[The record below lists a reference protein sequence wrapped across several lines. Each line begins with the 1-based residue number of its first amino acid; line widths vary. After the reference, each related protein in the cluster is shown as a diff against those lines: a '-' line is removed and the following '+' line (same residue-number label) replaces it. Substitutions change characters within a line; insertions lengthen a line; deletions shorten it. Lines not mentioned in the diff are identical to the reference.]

1 MKLTIIRTA
10 LGAVFKKALPYLLA
24 LVVGGVGVGYW
35 YNLKTSVASLQWELV
50 TEKNRTSSLA
60 YELEKEREW
69 QAKERE
75 WQLQMNQRFEE
86 LNTEVSSYTKQLKE
100 IENERSEAGISNS
113 LSDDVTRV
121 LKSFNNHQD

>member
-1 MKLTIIRTA
+1 MKLTIIKT
-10 LGAVFKKALPYLLA
+10 LLPYLLTA
-24 LVVGGVGVGYW
+24 LVSVGGLGYVLHLHST
-35 YNLKTSVASLQWELV
+35 NKQLQWELN
-50 TEKNRTSSLA
+50 TTTREREELS

-75 WQLQMNQRFEE
+75 WQLQMNKRFEE
-86 LNTEVSSYTKQLKE
+86 LNTQVRSYTKQLKE

>member
-1 MKLTIIRTA
+1 MKLTLIKT
-10 LGAVFKKALPYLLA
+10 LLPYLLTA
-24 LVVGGVGVGYW
+24 LVSVGGLGYVLHLHST
-35 YNLKTSVASLQWELV
+35 NKQLQWELT
-50 TEKNRTSSLA
+50 TEQSKASSLA
-60 YELEKEREW
+60 YDLEREREW

-100 IENERSEAGISNS
+100 IENERSEAGVSNS
-113 LSDDVTRV
+113 LSPDVTRV

>member
-1 MKLTIIRTA
+1 MNPTLIKA
-10 LGAVFKKALPYLLA
+10 LLPYLLTA
-24 LVVGGVGVGYW
+24 LVSIGGLGYVLHLHST
-35 YNLKTSVASLQWELV
+35 NKQLQWKLT
-50 TEKNRTSSLA
+50 TEQNKSSSLT

-75 WQLQMNQRFEE
+75 WQLQMNKRFEE
-86 LNTEVSSYTKQLKE
+86 LNNQVRSYTKQLRE